1 MTLMQEWIP
10 MKETYKKAKGKSI
23 AEVQMTDQKAETIGK
38 IQSILTKNPVL
49 IAGTMGFDK
58 KPQLHKAELCF
69 EENDIFY
76 FTAAKCETYYGEIS
90 TYPELVL
97 GTYDPESGTLL
108 RLRGQPVFVEERT
121 VVERCIASSPALR
134 KRWGEDPDML
144 IAYFLKD
151 LTAELLHDDGT
162 TEEAVIGTPENVLV
176 GISMKKDKELK
187 DRLSRL
193 MERREAEKPEL
204 PDEEALHRQKLY
216 DGTLLYFAEKAK
228 ELWPRLDIQ
237 PAERSVLFETY
248 DEREE
253 YVSLARKRL
262 GNARIEKPEDLTYW
276 LGDSSLDT

>member
-1 MTLMQEWIP
+1 MTELKTEII
-10 MKETYKKAKGKSI
+10 E
-23 AEVQMTDQKAETIGK
+23 K
-38 IQSILTKNPVL
+38 IRHILEKNRIL

-69 EENDIFY
+69 EEDGAFY
-76 FTAAKCETYYGEIS
+76 FAAAKCETYYGEIS

-97 GTYDPESGTLL
+97 CTYDSESETLL
-108 RLRGQPVFVEERT
+108 RLRGQAVFEEEKS
-121 VVERCIASSPALR
+121 VIERCLAESAALR
-134 KRWGEDPDML
+134 KRWSGEPKML

-162 TEEAVIGTPENVLV
+162 TEEAVLGTPENVLV
-176 GISMKKDKELK
+176 GITIKKDKELR

-193 MERREAEKPEL
+193 MERREEEKPEL
-204 PDEEALHRQKLY
+204 PDEDALRRQKLY

-253 YVSLARKRL
+253 YVNLARKRL
-262 GNARIEKPEDLTYW
+262 GNARIEKPEDFTYGR
-276 LGDSSLDT
+276 GDSSFDN